1 MNSSSRADNRGV
13 NPSARSHRSHG
24 NSEQSPT
31 GPEQIAWDEAL
42 RARRGGR
49 LEDCLTAL
57 ARVIRE
63 TGPLT
68 SSARRM
74 RASVMRDLGIA
85 ARLGGD
91 GERATHWIARAL
103 DEAPEYPDLHLER
116 GLLHLDRNEAD
127 RARVSFQKA
136 LELAPGFVSAQLELA
151 LLDARGGQLGEA
163 IATLRHMAERRPPAE
178 DLLFRDGLDRLRSG
192 AWEAA
197 AEGLRASYHAAQS
210 AWKQGSLRV
219 GLRLEEGRAPEALDE
234 ACRLAE
240 RFPHFPDAHF
250 AVGLCSLALEWWD
263 DAAEAFLRALER
275 NPAYHEARVYL
286 ACALFGAREARL
298 AEEEL
303 ARILRSSPGHEWA
316 LRLQADRKGGM
327 AAMMKEK
334 LVIRAAA

>member
-1 MNSSSRADNRGV
+1 MTRV
-13 NPSARSHRSHG
+13 PRSHSGSHAV
-24 NSEQSPT
+24 SEPS

-42 RARRGGR
+42 RARRAGR

-68 SSARRM
+68 SAARRM
-74 RASVMRDLGIA
+74 RASVLRDLGIA
-85 ARLGGD
+85 SRLGGD
-91 GERATHWIARAL
+91 EGRAAYWIGRAL

-116 GLLHLDRNEAD
+116 GLLHLDRAELD
-127 RARVSFQKA
+127 HARVSFQKA
-136 LELAPGFVSAQLELA
+136 LDLAPSFVSAELELA

-163 IATLRHMAERRPPAE
+163 VTTLRRMAERRPPAE
-178 DLLFRDGLDRLRSG
+178 DLLFRDGLDRLRAG

-197 AEGLRASYHAAQS
+197 ADRLRASYHAAQS

-263 DAAEAFLRALER
+263 DAAEALLRALER
-275 NPAYHEARVYL
+275 NPGYHEARVYL

-303 ARILRSSPGHEWA
+303 SRVLRSSPGHEWA

-327 AAMMKEK
+327 AAMMKQK
-334 LVIRAAA
+334 LAVRPAA

>member
-1 MNSSSRADNRGV
+1 M
-13 NPSARSHRSHG
+13 SHTPPTTTDAV
-24 NSEQSPT
+24 EQA
-31 GPEQIAWDEAL
+31 AWDDAL
-42 RARRGGR
+42 RARRAGR
-49 LEDCLTAL
+49 LEESLSAL

-68 SSARRM
+68 AAARRM
-74 RASVMRDLGIA
+74 RASVLRDLGIT

-91 GERATHWIARAL
+91 GERAASWIDRAL
-103 DEAPEYPDLHLER
+103 EEAPEYPDLHLER
-116 GLLHLDRNEAD
+116 GLLHLDREQYD
-127 RARVSFQKA
+127 HARVSFQKA
-136 LELAPGFVSAQLELA
+136 LDLAPEFVSAELEMA
-151 LLDARGGQLGEA
+151 LLEARAGLLGEA
-163 IATLRHMAERRPPAE
+163 VATLRRMAERRPPAE
-178 DLLFRDGLDRLRSG
+178 DLLFRDGLDRLRAG

-197 AEGLRASYHAAQS
+197 ADRLRASYHATQS

-219 GLRLEEGRAPEALDE
+219 GQRLEEGRAPEALDE

-250 AVGLCSLALEWWD
+250 AVGLCSLALEWWG
-263 DAAEAFLRALER
+263 DAAEAFMRALER
-275 NPAYHEARVYL
+275 NPGYHEARVYL

-303 ARILRSSPGHEWA
+303 ARVLRSSPGHEWA

-334 LVIRAAA
+334 LTLRPAA

>member
-1 MNSSSRADNRGV
+1 MSQTPA
-13 NPSARSHRSHG
+13 SAPKTTDAV
-24 NSEQSPT
+24 EQA
-31 GPEQIAWDEAL
+31 AWDEAL
-42 RARRGGR
+42 RARRAGR
-49 LEDCLTAL
+49 LEESLTAL
-57 ARVIRE
+57 SRVIRE

-68 SSARRM
+68 QAARRM
-74 RASVMRDLGIA
+74 RASVLRDLGIA

-91 GERATHWIARAL
+91 SDKAAGWIDRAL
-103 DEAPEYPDLHLER
+103 EEAPEYPDLHLER
-116 GLLHLDRNEAD
+116 GLLHLDRSHYD
-127 RARVSFQKA
+127 HARVSFQKA
-136 LELAPGFVSAQLELA
+136 LDLAPEFVSAELEMA
-151 LLDARGGQLGEA
+151 LLEARSGLLGEA
-163 IATLRHMAERRPPAE
+163 VATLRRMAERRPPAE
-178 DLLFRDGLDRLRSG
+178 DLLFRDGLDRLREG

-197 AEGLRASYHAAQS
+197 ADRLRASYHAAQS

-219 GLRLEEGRAPEALDE
+219 GQRLEEGRAPEALDE

-275 NPAYHEARVYL
+275 NPGYHEARVYL

-303 ARILRSSPGHEWA
+303 ARVLRSSPGHEWA

-334 LVIRAAA
+334 LVVRPAA

>member
-1 MNSSSRADNRGV
+1 VTRPSRSIGTSGA
-13 NPSARSHRSHG
+13 
-24 NSEQSPT
+24 SESN
-31 GPEQIAWDEAL
+31 GPEQAAWDEAL
-42 RARRGGR
+42 RARRAGR
-49 LEDCLTAL
+49 LEESLAAL
-57 ARVIRE
+57 SRVIKE

-74 RASVMRDLGIA
+74 RASVLRDMGIA

-91 GERATHWIARAL
+91 GEKAAAWIDRAL
-103 DEAPEYPDLHLER
+103 EEAPEYPDLHLER
-116 GLLHLDRNEAD
+116 GLLHLDVSDFD

-136 LELAPGFVSAQLELA
+136 LDLAPEFVSAELEMA
-151 LLDARGGQLGEA
+151 LLEARSGLLGEA
-163 IATLRHMAERRPPAE
+163 VATLRRMAERRPPAE

-197 AEGLRASYHAAQS
+197 ADRLRASYHAAQS

-219 GLRLEEGRAPEALDE
+219 GQRLEEGRAPEALDE

-275 NPAYHEARVYL
+275 NPGYHEARVYL

-303 ARILRSSPGHEWA
+303 ARVLRSSPGHEWA

-327 AAMMKEK
+327 AAMMKER
-334 LVIRAAA
+334 LAVRPAA